1 MKDLSELFWSSPLES
16 LKRGYAD
23 EGTGGLTC
31 LICGRNYSPDEVF
44 PLEGRYFTAQEAMRR
59 HIAQE
64 HGSAFQFLLGL
75 DKKFTGLTE
84 LQKQLLTLFR
94 EGLGAKEIA
103 AQLGG
108 GSASTVR
115 NHRFA
120 LRERGRQSKIFLAIL
135 ELAEEGAEGL
145 PKVLQIPKTA
155 KMVDERFDITEEEN
169 EAYLKKYFP
178 EGLEGPLLKFPLKE
192 KRKVIVLRQIF
203 QRFEVGREYT
213 EKEVN
218 VLLKAVYPDY
228 VILRRY
234 LIEYGFLDRTRDG
247 SRYWAKV

>member
-23 EGTGGLTC
+23 EGAGGLTC

-44 PLEGRYFTAQEAMRR
+44 PLEGRYFTAEEAMRR

-64 HGSAFQFLLGL
+64 HGSAFRFLLEL

-84 LQKQLLTLFR
+84 LQKKLLSLFR

-103 AQLGG
+103 ARLGG

-145 PKVLQIPKTA
+145 PKVLEIPKTA

-169 EAYLKKYFP
+169 EGYLKKYFP
-178 EGLEGPLLKFPLKE
+178 EGLDGPLLKFPLKE

-218 VLLKAVYPDY
+218 AILKALYPDY

-234 LIEYGFLDRTRDG
+234 LIEYGFLERTRDG